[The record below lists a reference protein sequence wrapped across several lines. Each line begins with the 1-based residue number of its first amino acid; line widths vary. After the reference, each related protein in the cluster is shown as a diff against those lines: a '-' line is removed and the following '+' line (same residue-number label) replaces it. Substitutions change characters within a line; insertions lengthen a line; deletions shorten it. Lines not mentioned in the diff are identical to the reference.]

1 MSKHAD
7 VKILEQGDIFFFY
20 RPKVSSNEIK
30 SIDDVRRFYMV
41 LCQEDEQKKKDNT
54 NNDTKKKKKKVYRL
68 FIIGKKSL
76 PEIRKTEARSSER
89 FWAQVGGIFY
99 DSKKLGEDLT
109 AEEFRK
115 GDAARPVGEG
125 KYAIIEHQ
133 NHTELAFI
141 LEMPQEIGEAQKELG
156 IQKEASYIITVIN
169 PYKPVSEG
177 YTTAEAE
184 RPKYPEDIQKYL
196 NKTDGKFIPL
206 SQNLNLINYQNAQVV
221 LIGAREGKD
230 IIKQEIGLDIETE
243 EGKEN
248 LFSSDIFTK
257 LKIRKEQVPIKPI
270 IEGKFQ

>member
-1 MSKHAD
+1 MSENVD
-7 VKILEQGDIFFFY
+7 VKILEQGDIFFFF
-20 RPKVSSNEIK
+20 RPKVSATDIK

-41 LCQEDEQKKKDNT
+41 LCPEEEQKIIDGT
-54 NNDTKKKKKKVYRL
+54 NNDTNPQEKKIYRL

-99 DSKKLGEDLT
+99 DPQNLVEDLT
-109 AEEFRK
+109 ADEYKK

-133 NHTELAFI
+133 NHAELAFI

-206 SQNLNLINYQNAQVV
+206 SQNLTLINYQNAQII

-230 IIKQEIGLDIETE
+230 VIKQEIGLDIETE

-248 LFSSDIFTK
+248 FSSADIFTK